1 VTARELP
8 ARATPVSPAEV
19 YLALR
24 LQLEAQLGREQVT
37 RAGAMVLLG
46 QMALETGRFKASM
59 NYNLGGVKCGSN
71 WSGCWQHFATTE
83 HFSPAASA
91 EYLAHVPEGAK
102 VEHTGTDAKGLWILR
117 FSGKHPMNRF
127 RAYETL
133 DVAMESHVRFLLGKR
148 YRAAVFLAMDG
159 KAGDYSRA
167 LRVAGYYSGDP
178 DDYARNVSSLAK
190 EYDRALP
197 ADAAPSVPVHEP
209 LTMAASLPPVDARN
223 ERHEPSTPP
232 VTPPP
237 AMTVALPR
245 VGDPLPVV
253 ALPWWL
259 RLLRWLL
266 RL

>member
-1 VTARELP
+1 MTARELP
-8 ARATPVSPAEV
+8 AKATPVAPAEV

-83 HFSPAASA
+83 HFSPAVSA

-148 YRAAVFLAMDG
+148 YRAAVFMAMDG

-167 LRVAGYYSGDP
+167 LRVAGYYSG
-178 DDYARNVSSLAK
+178 AK
-190 EYDRALP
+190 EYDRSLP
-197 ADAAPSVPVHEP
+197 ADAAPSVPVPEP
-209 LTMAASLPPVDARN
+209 LTMAASLPPADAEN
-223 ERHEPSTPP
+223 ERHEPPAPP
-232 VTPPP
+232 VAPPP
-237 AMTVALPR
+237 AMTVVLPR
-245 VGDPLPVV
+245 VGQPLPVV

>member
-1 VTARELP
+1 MTARELP
-8 ARATPVSPAEV
+8 AKATPVSPAEV

-24 LQLEAQLGREQVT
+24 LQLDAQLGAEQVT
-37 RAGAMVLLG
+37 RAGAMILVG

-71 WSGCWQHFATTE
+71 WAGCWQHFATTE
-83 HFSPAASA
+83 HFSPATSA

-117 FSGKHPMNRF
+117 FSGRHPMNRF

-133 DVAMESHVRFLLGKR
+133 DVAMDSHVRFLLGKR

-159 KAGDYSRA
+159 KAGDFARA
-167 LRVAGYYSGDP
+167 LRVAGYYTGDP

-190 EYDRALP
+190 EYDRTLP
-197 ADAAPSVPVHEP
+197 ADVAPTSPVMEPVSV
-209 LTMAASLPPVDARN
+209 AASLPPVEAH
-223 ERHEPSTPP
+223 EPRHEPPAPP
-232 VTPPP
+232 VAPPL
-237 AMTVALPR
+237 ATVSLPR
-245 VGDPLPVV
+245 VGEPLPVV

>member
-1 VTARELP
+1 MTARELP

-24 LQLEAQLGREQVT
+24 LQLDAQLGREQVT
-37 RAGAMVLLG
+37 RAGAMILVG

-71 WSGCWQHFATTE
+71 WAGCWQHFATTE
-83 HFSPAASA
+83 HLSPATSA

-102 VEHTGTDAKGLWILR
+102 VEHVGTDAKGLWILR
-117 FSGKHPMNRF
+117 FSGRHPVNRF

-148 YRAAVFLAMDG
+148 YRAAVFLAMAG

-178 DDYARNVSSLAK
+178 DDYARSVASLAK
-190 EYDRALP
+190 EYDRELP
-197 ADAAPSVPVHEP
+197 ADAAPSVPVPEP
-209 LTMAASLPPVDARN
+209 LTMAASLPPADAQN
-223 ERHEPSTPP
+223 ERHEPPTPP
-232 VTPPP
+232 VAPPP
-237 AMTVALPR
+237 SMTVVLPR
-245 VGDPLPVV
+245 VGEPLPVI